1 MLRIVSY
8 YTPTH
13 EEMCKRFVM
22 SRSDGFHERR
32 FSRFGQTCPTG
43 EFYSPGWNDC
53 MLDKLR
59 CLLALPTDSM
69 ATLYVDAD
77 VALMPGLHDW
87 VADYAREL
95 GPDEVAFSD
104 DLVQWCAG
112 IMLFR
117 STTQVREFW
126 LTVASM
132 SQVWNLPDQDVIA
145 HLRMQC
151 DQRKGKFPIRPR
163 VLPADRFC
171 NWATVNGRP
180 VPPWN
185 GESFVVPDTCLAWHA
200 NWTVGI
206 ENKMRM
212 LERVVTRTTSGAASL
227 KA

>member
-13 EEMCKRFVM
+13 EEMCRRYVM
-22 SRSDGFHERR
+22 SQAHQFDEQR
-32 FSRFGQTCPTG
+32 FSRCGQTCPTG

-59 CLLALPTDSM
+59 CLSDLPTDGM
-69 ATLYVDAD
+69 TTLYVDAD

-87 VADYAREL
+87 VATYANEL
-95 GPDEVAFSD
+95 SSEEVAFAD
-104 DLVQWCAG
+104 DVVQWCAG

-126 LTVASM
+126 RTVSAM

-145 HLRMQC
+145 HMRLQC
-151 DQRKGKFPIRPR
+151 NERKGKFPIRAR
-163 VLPADRFC
+163 VLPTDRFC

-185 GESFVVPDTCLAWHA
+185 GEPFLVPKTCLAWHA

-206 ENKMRM
+206 ENKLHM
-212 LERVVTRTTSGAASL
+212 LERVAMAFEKSAADNL
-227 KA
+227 